1 MSLRIQI
8 IIGILLVLTLVGII
22 LQVRKN
28 KLNLRF
34 ALSWLLLVC
43 MLLLLDI
50 WPGLAGGLAN
60 AAGVEIPLNMLLF
73 LGICFT
79 LLLIFSLTKR
89 VSKLTDETKRLTQE
103 IAIMKEEFRTDRCKE
118 EAGQETGAQR

>member
-8 IIGILLVLTLVGII
+8 IIGILLVLALAGII

-43 MLLLLDI
+43 VLLVLDI
-50 WPGLAGGLAN
+50 WPGLAGWLAD

-103 IAIMKEEFRTDRCKE
+103 VAILKETYRTDRCKD
-118 EAGQETGAQR
+118 EAGQEPGVQR